1 LTETFIRKDTWP
13 DPPEVPPADGIEII
27 TMRLD
32 QLDDIVNIEN
42 ESFPT
47 PWSRDAFV
55 YDLTKN
61 ELAHYWTLTLDGI
74 IIGYAG
80 IWLVGNIAHITTIC
94 VSERFR
100 KKGVGKWLLLKVMDI
115 GSNLGAQRFTLEV
128 SETNEVALSLYKSV
142 GFREV
147 GRRVNYYQEI
157 GEDALVMWTGE
168 PPYET

>member
-1 LTETFIRKDTWP
+1 MTGSFDRKDAWP
-13 DPPEVPPADGIEII
+13 DPPEVPPVDDIEII
-27 TMRLD
+27 MMRLD

-47 PWSRDAFV
+47 PWSREAFE

-61 ELAHYWTLTLDGI
+61 TLAHYWTLTHDGI

-94 VSERFR
+94 VRESVR
-100 KKGVGKWLLLKVMDI
+100 KKGIGKWLLLKVMEM
-115 GSNLGAQRFTLEV
+115 GSELGALRFTLEV
-128 SETNEVALSLYKSV
+128 GETNEIALSLYMSV

-168 PPYET
+168 PPYTT